1 MNFYFHIRHIIN
13 IVYLNFITFDIFQH
27 KNNIS
32 KKIIKC
38 CLYLNCPNFLTKL
51 IKLLAN
57 KKNIQVY
64 IIKNGTVK
72 NFIIIKI
79 ERYQN
84 IKNLH
89 I

>member
-1 MNFYFHIRHIIN
+1 MIN

-38 CLYLNCPNFLTKL
+38 CLYLNCPNLLTKL

-57 KKNIQVY
+57 KKNIQV
-64 IIKNGTVK
+64 KNSTVK
-72 NFIIIKI
+72 NFIIIEI